1 MSQILVSK
9 NWFTYLEHATTEKD
23 HRGKA
28 DNVLNIYSTNRHLIQ
43 LVQYQ
48 VAQLV
53 QYQVVQLVQGY
64 FFLSIGH
71 VQRKEGHL

>member
-1 MSQILVSK
+1 MLILFFVSQILVSK
-9 NWFTYLEHATTEKD
+9 KWFTYLEHATTEKD

-53 QYQVVQLVQGY
+53 QYQVVQLVQY
-64 FFLSIGH
+64 
-71 VQRKEGHL
+71 